1 MSQWWTRFDQ
11 ILHRFIRLP
20 VIMIMPSYRPCPE
33 KGNERREKRGANRL
47 QGDRLDDIQIVTK
60 SSRVEGSRERERRS
74 TRSRPLIYDKGER
87 WPEWCKLGVIS
98 HHLGIRCTLCASR
111 VEHAIS
117 VRAVPSSAREENC
130 ILERERKREGGRE
143 RVIFVHWRGD
153 SEGFRWRFS
162 AS

>member
-1 MSQWWTRFDQ
+1 
-11 ILHRFIRLP
+11 
-20 VIMIMPSYRPCPE
+20 MIMPSYRPCPE

>member
-1 MSQWWTRFDQ
+1 MCEPMVDQVRSDSPPLYQATSYYDNAIVSTMSR
-11 ILHRFIRLP
+11 
-20 VIMIMPSYRPCPE
+20 
-33 KGNERREKRGANRL
+33 KGQREKREERSEPAPRRPPRRYSNRDEIL
-47 QGDRLDDIQIVTK
+47 ASGGK
-60 SSRVEGSRERERRS
+60 PRERERRS

-130 ILERERKREGGRE
+130 ILERKRKREGGGERE
-143 RVIFVHWRGD
+143 
-153 SEGFRWRFS
+153 
-162 AS
+162 

>member
-1 MSQWWTRFDQ
+1 MSR
-11 ILHRFIRLP
+11 
-20 VIMIMPSYRPCPE
+20 
-33 KGNERREKRGANRL
+33 KGQRERREERSEPAPRRPPRRYSNRDEIL
-47 QGDRLDDIQIVTK
+47 ASGGKPGERK
-60 SSRVEGSRERERRS
+60 REREKETRS

-117 VRAVPSSAREENC
+117 VRAVPSSAREDSGENC
-130 ILERERKREGGRE
+130 MGERERERE
-143 RVIFVHWRGD
+143 RESNFRPLERRD